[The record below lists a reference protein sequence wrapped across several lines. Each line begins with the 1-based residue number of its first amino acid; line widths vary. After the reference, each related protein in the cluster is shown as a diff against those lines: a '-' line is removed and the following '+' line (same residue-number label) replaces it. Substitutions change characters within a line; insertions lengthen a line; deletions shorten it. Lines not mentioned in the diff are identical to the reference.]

1 MQIPQL
7 ITGRRPFV
15 SLEFFPPKNRDEWP
29 AFVDAARELSQLR
42 PLFASVTYG
51 AGGSTQ
57 DNTLEICERLID
69 ACGFEIMPHLTGV
82 TADSA

>member
-7 ITGRRPFV
+7 IEGRRPFV

-42 PLFASVTYG
+42 PLFASPDYSKT
-51 AGGSTQ
+51 
-57 DNTLEICERLID
+57 
-69 ACGFEIMPHLTGV
+69 TG
-82 TADSA
+82 

>member
-42 PLFASVTYG
+42 PLHR
-51 AGGSTQ
+51 GSWPK
-57 DNTLEICERLID
+57 R
-69 ACGFEIMPHLTGV
+69 ACHHSSGSYRSYSSSLSCGESGKRYSPV
-82 TADSA
+82 

>member
-7 ITGRRPFV
+7 ITTRSPFV
-15 SLEFFPPKNRDEWP
+15 SLEFFPPKKQEEWP
-29 AFVDAARELSQLR
+29 AFLEVAKDLGQLN

-57 DNTLEICERLID
+57 SNTL
-69 ACGFEIMPHLTGV
+69 
-82 TADSA
+82 